1 MTKKKYFSLSS
12 QRKRGSR
19 NKILKIW
26 IPAYAGM
33 TISMNLK
40 SQLESLLYITPRPLK
55 VRDFEKWTKAKP
67 EEIRTAL
74 AELATAYK
82 GSDHGV
88 LLQHQGDEYQLSTT
102 PDNVELIRE
111 FIKEETTGELTKPQL
126 ETLTVI
132 SYRAPI
138 AKSELDAIRGV
149 NCALIIRN
157 LLIRGLVKSHEER
170 GELVYEPTLDF
181 LKFLG
186 VADTSELP
194 DFERLRGADIFK
206 QLLEEKKSS

>member
-1 MTKKKYFSLSS
+1 
-12 QRKRGSR
+12 
-19 NKILKIW
+19 
-26 IPAYAGM
+26 
-33 TISMNLK
+33 MNLK
-40 SQLESLLYITPRPLK
+40 AQIESLLYITPRPLK

-67 EEIRTAL
+67 DAIRVAL
-74 AELATAYK
+74 KELIDAYK
-82 GSDHGV
+82 AGERGV
-88 LLQHQGDEYQLSTT
+88 VVQHQGDEYQLATT
-102 PDNVELIRE
+102 SDNTALIRE

-138 AKSELDAIRGV
+138 TKSELDAIRGV
-149 NCALIIRN
+149 NCALILRN

-186 VADTSELP
+186 VADTRELP
-194 DFERLRGADIFK
+194 DYERLNGHDIFK
-206 QLLEEKKSS
+206 QVLEEKKP

>member
-1 MTKKKYFSLSS
+1 
-12 QRKRGSR
+12 
-19 NKILKIW
+19 
-26 IPAYAGM
+26 
-33 TISMNLK
+33 MNLK

-67 EEIRTAL
+67 DAIRAAL
-74 AELATAYK
+74 KELIEAYK
-82 GSDHGV
+82 ISDRGV
-88 LLQHQGDEYQLSTT
+88 VIQHQGDEYQISTT
-102 PDNVELIRE
+102 ALNAELIRE
-111 FIKEETTGELTKPQL
+111 FIKEETTCELTKPQL

-138 AKSELDAIRGV
+138 TKSELDAIRGV
-149 NCALIIRN
+149 NCALILRN

-186 VADTSELP
+186 VAETSELP
-194 DFERLRGADIFK
+194 DYERLNGHDIFK
-206 QLLEEKKSS
+206 KVLEEKKP